1 MAGGKVSA
9 CSTSLRMLAFKCR
22 IAGASHRDAHKL
34 QYAIDAAVWMEDPFT
49 SKSTLETP
57 LFEALLWQAGR
68 SPEEI
73 IQYREDMVSQIELA
87 SEEIRTSGI

>member
-1 MAGGKVSA
+1 MQHASKSFTFSCCVAGVSH
-9 CSTSLRMLAFKCR
+9 K
-22 IAGASHRDAHKL
+22 DAHKL
-34 QYAIDAAVWMEDPFT
+34 QYAVDAAAWMEDPFT

-87 SEEIRTSGI
+87 SEEIRASGI